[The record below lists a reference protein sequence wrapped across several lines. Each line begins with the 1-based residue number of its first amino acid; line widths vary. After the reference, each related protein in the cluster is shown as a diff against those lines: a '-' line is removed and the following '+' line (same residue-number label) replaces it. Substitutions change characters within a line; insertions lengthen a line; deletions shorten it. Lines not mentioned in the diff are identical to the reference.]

1 MVRAGD
7 TARASRILQGAYEH
21 GTPVPPLSA
30 TFPGLTVDQACDI
43 RLDWVAS
50 QVQGG
55 RAVRGHKVG
64 LTSAAM
70 QRRLGVD
77 QPDFGHL
84 LAGIIFDENE
94 TVPTRGLL
102 QPRIEPEL
110 AFVLGEDLAGPG
122 VTVES
127 AAAGVEYVFP
137 ALEVI
142 DSRIAD
148 WRITIADNA
157 SSAAVVLG
165 ASGCRLSGVD
175 LEEATVVLTRN
186 GETVGTGLTGAVMGN
201 RLHALAWLANTLGR
215 RGQTLRAGHVILPG
229 SCTAAVPVGRGR
241 HGDRE
246 LRHRRRRHRPHRIL
260 RRLRCRS

>member
-186 GETVGTGLTGAVMGN
+186 GETVGTGLSPARSWATGCTHSHGWPTHSGAAA
-201 RLHALAWLANTLGR
+201 RRCAPATSSCPARALRPCPSG
-215 RGQTLRAGHVILPG
+215 AGDMV
-229 SCTAAVPVGRGR
+229 TASFGTGGVVTGPIGF
-241 HGDRE
+241 
-246 LRHRRRRHRPHRIL
+246 
-260 RRLRCRS
+260 